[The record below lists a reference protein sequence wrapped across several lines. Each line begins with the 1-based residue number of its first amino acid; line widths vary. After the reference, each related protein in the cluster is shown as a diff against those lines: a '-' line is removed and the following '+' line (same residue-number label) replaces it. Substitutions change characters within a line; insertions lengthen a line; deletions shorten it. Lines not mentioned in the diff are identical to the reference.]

1 MYVPCVMHVFQL
13 LIEFRG
19 VASTV
24 SLNACPALLSDT
36 GLQIAYPWLVN
47 NDAGFSFLSVFVHH
61 FTNGLRVIDPIADLV
76 LGIKMLLPIANEV
89 CAYKGGSNCSAH
101 MWMGIIITVAS
112 LLDFALGMIGLHD
125 SGRVLGFLGKRMRR
139 VRPSYFN

>member
-1 MYVPCVMHVFQL
+1 MHVFQL

-112 LLDFALGMIGLHD
+112 
-125 SGRVLGFLGKRMRR
+125 V
-139 VRPSYFN
+139 SYTHLTLPTIYSV